1 MDAPA
6 PEQVRGPLARGAII
20 DTGQRSA
27 TDLQS
32 DGGKE
37 RPVQNEQVNNAV
49 PWNPWHGCK
58 KVSPGCK
65 NCFVFNM
72 DKRYGR
78 DTNIIEK
85 GKTTY
90 KLKDK
95 DCPPGT
101 LVKLCFSSD
110 FFLEEADEWREG
122 CWDAIRSHPDCTFV
136 LTTKRP
142 ERILQSLPADWGDG
156 WDNVHMSIS
165 IENQEMADKRL
176 PYFLDVPMA
185 HHEVFCSPL
194 IGPMTLGEYLDTGL
208 IQCVNVGGEMAP
220 KNLVRP
226 LQWEWVRDLFLE
238 AKERDIEFYFH
249 QSGSALMRDG
259 VNIGA
264 WNLKKQIERAEQV
277 QHELE
282 AMYA

>member
-1 MDAPA
+1 M
-6 PEQVRGPLARGAII
+6 
-20 DTGQRSA
+20 
-27 TDLQS
+27 
-32 DGGKE
+32 
-37 RPVQNEQVNNAV
+37 QNEQVNNAV

-90 KLKDK
+90 KLKEK

-101 LVKLCFSSD
+101 LVKLYFTSD

-165 IENQEMADKRL
+165 IENQEMADRRL

-194 IGPMTLGEYLDTGL
+194 IGPMTLGKYLDTGL

-259 VNIGA
+259 INIGA
-264 WNLKKQIERAEQV
+264 WNLKKQIERAE
-277 QHELE
+277 L
-282 AMYA
+282 

>member
-1 MDAPA
+1 M
-6 PEQVRGPLARGAII
+6 
-20 DTGQRSA
+20 
-27 TDLQS
+27 
-32 DGGKE
+32 
-37 RPVQNEQVNNAV
+37 QNEQVNNAV

-90 KLKDK
+90 KLKEK

-165 IENQEMADKRL
+165 IENQEMADRRL

-194 IGPMTLGEYLDTGL
+194 IGPMTLGKHLDTGL

-226 LQWEWVRDLFLE
+226 LQWGMGARFVPGGEGTRHRILLPPERQRPHARRHQHRRLE
-238 AKERDIEFYFH
+238 PEEADRARQAIGH
-249 QSGSALMRDG
+249 LRTGGSYLT
-259 VNIGA
+259 
-264 WNLKKQIERAEQV
+264 LKSLQPSHANRMEDTPANAPKIK
-277 QHELE
+277 
-282 AMYA
+282 